1 MEGTT
6 QARRHLIPFVL
17 TTAFVLLAAAL
28 PAAAS
33 ERVPA
38 TADPVTAIVDPV
50 TATADTRPNVVIFY
64 IDDLAL
70 HDGRLWSNPALT
82 PNIYHYFV
90 EHGIHFTNAFGES
103 PLCCPGR
110 ASLLT
115 GLHTHNN
122 GVYRNN
128 IFMLHP
134 TSNVA
139 TELREAGYST
149 YWLGKYLNV
158 FEKASVGDW
167 NQYVKP
173 WTSLESTYQF
183 TERVRTPTG
192 WIRTG
197 LHPTQYIT
205 NRAVSIIDSMPA
217 DAPPF
222 FTVLSP
228 HNTHYPNKPV
238 PMPPEVF
245 AQCDSIPPWNPPNYN
260 EADVSDKPSHIQAL
274 PLLPIAR
281 RLVARQD
288 VQGDVRH

>member
-6 QARRHLIPFVL
+6 QPRRHLIPVVL
-17 TTAFVLLAAAL
+17 TAAFVLLAAAL

-33 ERVPA
+33 ERLTGSFEA
-38 TADPVTAIVDPV
+38 A

-64 IDDLAL
+64 IDNLAL

-134 TSNVA
+134 TNIVA
-139 TELREAGYST
+139 TDLQDAGYST

-158 FEKASVGDW
+158 FERVAPADWKA
-167 NQYVKP
+167 YVKP
-173 WTSLESTYQF
+173 WTQMEATYYF
-183 TERVRTPTG
+183 SDRVRTAAG
-192 WIRTG
+192 WKHTNM
-197 LHPTQYIT
+197 HPTRYIT
-205 NRAVSIIDSMPA
+205 S
-217 DAPPF
+217 
-222 FTVLSP
+222 
-228 HNTHYPNKPV
+228 
-238 PMPPEVF
+238 
-245 AQCDSIPPWNPPNYN
+245 
-260 EADVSDKPSHIQAL
+260 
-274 PLLPIAR
+274 
-281 RLVARQD
+281 
-288 VQGDVRH
+288 